1 MNINDETLSAFL
13 DGELPPAEMQQV
25 RAQLAEDPTLAD
37 RLAELSAVDER
48 VSERAHAIDERPLP
62 SGVQKLLE
70 EDDAQPESAQVI
82 AFPLWRRARQA
93 LNAQT
98 GIAAAIAL
106 AFGFGL
112 AQVTENFGDP
122 QTGAFQPVAERLETL
137 PSGTSEALPDGREI
151 TPRLTFVNRDGQ
163 HCRQYTVTGAG
174 ERSENIACRAQQ
186 PDAGWEELASIR
198 QPAAEPGSY
207 QTASGGSLLDSALDQ
222 MMDGGIIE
230 PDREQQ
236 LIERNWQPSTRQQ

>member
-13 DGELPPAEMQQV
+13 DGELTPAEMEQV
-25 RAQLAEDPTLAD
+25 RTRLAEDSALAD
-37 RLAELSAVDER
+37 RLAELSAVDEL

-62 SGVQKLLE
+62 SEVQRMLA
-70 EDDAQPESAQVI
+70 EDDAKPESAQVI
-82 AFPLWRRARQA
+82 PFPLWRRARQA

-112 AQVTENFGDP
+112 AEVTDNFGNP
-122 QTGAFQPVAERLETL
+122 QADAFQPVAERLETL
-137 PSGTSEALPDGREI
+137 PSGTSETLPDGREM

-163 HCRQYTVTGAG
+163 HCRQYRVTGEG

-186 PDAGWEELASIR
+186 TDNGWEQMASIR
-198 QPAAEPGSY
+198 QPAAESGSY
-207 QTASGGSLLDSALDQ
+207 QTASGGSMLDSALDQ

-230 PDREQQ
+230 PEQEKQ
-236 LIERNWQPSTRQQ
+236 LIERDWQD

>member
-13 DGELPPAEMQQV
+13 DGELPPAEMEQV
-25 RAQLAEDPTLAD
+25 RVRLAEDPALAD
-37 RLAELSAVDER
+37 RLAELSAVDKL

-62 SGVQKLLE
+62 SGIQQMLA
-70 EDDAQPESAQVI
+70 EDDAKPESAQVI

-112 AQVTENFGDP
+112 AEVTDNVGSP
-122 QTGAFQPVAERLETL
+122 QIDAFQPVAERLETL
-137 PSGTSEALPDGREI
+137 PSGTTEALPDGREI

-163 HCRQYTVTGAG
+163 HCRQYRVTGAG

-186 PDAGWEELASIR
+186 TEAGWEELASIR
-198 QPAAEPGSY
+198 QRATEPGSY

-222 MMDGGIIE
+222 MMAGGIIE
-230 PDREQQ
+230 PEQEKQ
-236 LIERNWQPSTRQQ
+236 LIERDWQQ

>member
-13 DGELPPAEMQQV
+13 DGELPPAEMEQV
-25 RAQLAEDPTLAD
+25 RARLAEDPALAD
-37 RLAELSAVDER
+37 RLAELSAVDEL
-48 VSERAHAIDERPLP
+48 VSERARAIDERPLP
-62 SGVQKLLE
+62 SAVQKMLSE
-70 EDDAQPESAQVI
+70 EDARPESAQVI

-112 AQVTENFGDP
+112 AEVTDNAGSPQVD
-122 QTGAFQPVAERLETL
+122 AFQPVAERLETL
-137 PSGTSEALPDGREI
+137 PSGTTETLPDGREI

-163 HCRQYTVTGAG
+163 HCRQYRVTGAG

-186 PDAGWEELASIR
+186 TEAGWEELASIR
-198 QPAAEPGSY
+198 QRAVEPGSY

-222 MMDGGIIE
+222 MMAGDIIE
-230 PDREQQ
+230 PEQEKQ
-236 LIERNWQPSTRQQ
+236 LIERNWQQ

>member
-13 DGELPPAEMQQV
+13 DGELPPAEMAQV
-25 RAQLAEDPTLAD
+25 RARLAEDPALAD
-37 RLAELSAVDER
+37 RVAELSAVDKR
-48 VSERAHAIDERPLP
+48 VRERAHAIDERPLP
-62 SGVQKLLE
+62 SGVQKLLA
-70 EDDAQPESAQVI
+70 EDDTKAESAQVI

-112 AQVTENFGDP
+112 AEITDNAGNP
-122 QTGAFQPVAERLETL
+122 QADAFQSVAERLETL
-137 PSGTSEALPDGREI
+137 PSGTSETLPDGREI

-163 HCRQYTVTGAG
+163 HCRQYSVTGAG
-174 ERSENIACRAQQ
+174 ERSEHIACRAQQ
-186 PDAGWEELASIR
+186 ADAGWEELARVR
-198 QPAAEPGSY
+198 QPAAAPGSY

-230 PDREQQ
+230 PEQEKQ
-236 LIERNWQPSTRQQ
+236 LIEGDWQP